1 MPCEEGVSVMFLY
14 LFPILGLIGVILFA
28 PAAES
33 LLNSVQKQECPVLGK
48 SLLGLSI
55 LLIWVSLLGLIFLF
69 GL

>member
-1 MPCEEGVSVMFLY
+1 MLLY

-28 PAAES
+28 PAVEN
-33 LLNSVQKQECPVLGK
+33 LLKSVQKQESPVLGK

-69 GL
+69 GLL